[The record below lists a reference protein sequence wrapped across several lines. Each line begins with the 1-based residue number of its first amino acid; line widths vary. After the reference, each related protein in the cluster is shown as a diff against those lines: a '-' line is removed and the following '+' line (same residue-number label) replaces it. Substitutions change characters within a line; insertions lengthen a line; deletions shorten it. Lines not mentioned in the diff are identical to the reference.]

1 MNLNILGKDWFGLPA
16 LELTD
21 ERRQDLELLQ
31 MRGALDP
38 KR

>member
-1 MNLNILGKDWFGLPA
+1 MNLNTVGKDWFGLPA